1 MSNLGVLAPTEEDI
15 RMMLAANV
23 HQGTRNLNAS
33 MKAYVWRRRA
43 DGVHII
49 NLEKTWEKLVLA
61 ARVIV
66 TIENP
71 GDVCVI
77 SGRPYGQRA
86 VIKFSQHTGATQLPG
101 RFTPGTFTNQE
112 QKQFLEPRMLILTDP
127 RTDLQPLVES
137 SYVSIPTICF
147 CDTDNEL
154 QFVDIAIPANNKGRY
169 SIGLMY
175 WLLAREIRR
184 MRGHL
189 PRVSPWEVSVDL
201 FFYRDPEEIEKQQ
214 EEQAQRQAQD
224 GAGLI
229 AGYEDAVAAPAN
241 QEWAAE
247 PAAGQGAAQEW
258 GAPNAPGPV
267 AAADGAVAQPTPG
280 GFSQAPP
287 AQVDE
292 WAAPSGPPQ
301 QGGYG
306 QPAYGGF
313 QQNAPAP
320 AQQQQAP
327 AATDDWGAPAPQ
339 QQQQQQQQTHAAPAG
354 GNTFAEPQQ
363 QPW

>member
-1 MSNLGVLAPTEEDI
+1 
-15 RMMLAANV
+15 MMLAANV
-23 HQGTRNLNAS
+23 HQGTRNLNAA
-33 MKAYVWRRRA
+33 MKGYVWRRRA

-49 NLEKTWEKLVLA
+49 NLEKTWEKMILA

-101 RFTPGTFTNQE
+101 RFTPGTFTNQI
-112 QKQFLEPRMLILTDP
+112 QKLFLEPRLLILTDP
-127 RTDLQPLVES
+127 RTDEQPLKES

-154 QFVDIAIPANNKGRY
+154 QHVDIAIPANNKGRY

-214 EEQAQRQAQD
+214 QEQAERQQQD
-224 GAGLI
+224 AGGLI
-229 AGYEDAVAAPAN
+229 AYDAAGGDTA
-241 QEWAAE
+241 
-247 PAAGQGAAQEW
+247 AAGQAPADDWQAPAVPNAAAGQEW
-258 GAPNAPGPV
+258 GAPT
-267 AAADGAVAQPTPG
+267 AVAPTGGPTAG
-280 GFSQAPP
+280 GFADASQQP
-287 AQVDE
+287 AQPAQADE
-292 WAAPSGPPQ
+292 WAAPNAAPQQQPPQ
-301 QGGYG
+301 AFGGGYG
-306 QPAYGGF
+306 YQA
-313 QQNAPAP
+313 QAPTG
-320 AQQQQAP
+320 AP
-327 AATDDWGAPAPQ
+327 AADDWGAQAPAQAPVQAAPQ
-339 QQQQQQQQTHAAPAG
+339 AAPQAAQA
-354 GNTFAEPQQ
+354 FAAPQQ

>member
-1 MSNLGVLAPTEEDI
+1 MSNLGVLAPREEDI

-33 MKAYVWRRRA
+33 METYIWKRRP

-49 NLEKTWEKLVLA
+49 NLEKTWEKMILA

-101 RFTPGTFTNQE
+101 RFTPGTFTNQI
-112 QKQFLEPRMLILTDP
+112 QKLFLEPRLLILTDP
-127 RTDLQPLVES
+127 RTDSQPLKES
-137 SYVSIPTICF
+137 SYVNLPTIAF

-154 QFVDIAIPANNKGRY
+154 QFVDVAIPANNKGRH

-189 PRVSPWEVSVDL
+189 HRESAWEVSVDL
-201 FFYRDPEEIEKQQ
+201 FFYRDPEEIERQQQ
-214 EEQAQRQAQD
+214 EQAERNADQAQQMLGYGDIDEAPKKEEDQWAQPQQTAGG
-224 GAGLI
+224 GADEWGNP
-229 AGYEDAVAAPAN
+229 AAAPA
-241 QEWAAE
+241 QQA
-247 PAAGQGAAQEW
+247 PAVDQQQAF
-258 GAPNAPGPV
+258 
-267 AAADGAVAQPTPG
+267 AQPPV
-280 GFSQAPP
+280 Q
-287 AQVDE
+287 QDE
-292 WAAPSGPPQ
+292 WAAPQQTQGFAPQ
-301 QGGYG
+301 QGY
-306 QPAYGGF
+306 
-313 QQNAPAP
+313 
-320 AQQQQAP
+320 QQQAYQQAP
-327 AATDDWGAPAPQ
+327 TDDWGAPAP
-339 QQQQQQQQTHAAPAG
+339 AN
-354 GNTFAEPQQ
+354 NTFAAPQQ

>member
-23 HQGTRNLNAS
+23 HTGTRNLNAS
-33 MKAYVWRRRA
+33 MKAYIWKRRQ

-71 GDVCVI
+71 ADVCVI

-86 VIKFSQHTGATQLPG
+86 VIKFAQHTGATQLPG

-112 QKQFLEPRMLILTDP
+112 QKQFLEPRLLILTDP
-127 RTDLQPLVES
+127 RTDSQPLVES
-137 SYVSIPTICF
+137 SYVSIPTICL

-154 QFVDIAIPANNKGRY
+154 QYVDIAIPANNKGKH

-175 WLLAREIRR
+175 WLLAREVRR
-184 MRGHL
+184 MRSLL
-189 PRVSPWEVSVDL
+189 PRLHPWEVSVDL
-201 FFYRDPEEIEKQQ
+201 FFFRDPSEIEAQQ
-214 EEQAQRQAQD
+214 QQQAEREAQEN
-224 GAGLI
+224 GGLI
-229 AGYEDAVAAPAN
+229 SGYEEVAQQPDQWNADGGN
-241 QEWAAE
+241 QDQGQIQQGQEWT
-247 PAAGQGAAQEW
+247 
-258 GAPNAPGPV
+258 
-267 AAADGAVAQPTPG
+267 ADGQG

-287 AQVDE
+287 AAVDE
-292 WAAPSGPPQ
+292 WAAPAAPQGATDGFGQAPPAQ
-301 QGGYG
+301 Q
-306 QPAYGGF
+306 YGGF
-313 QQNAPAP
+313 QQ
-320 AQQQQAP
+320 QAP
-327 AATDDWGAPAPQ
+327 PADNWGAPQAAPQ
-339 QQQQQQQQTHAAPAG
+339 QAFEPAG
-354 GNTFAEPQQ
+354 GDAFAAPQQ